1 LVNWL
6 ITLKLLSNDVTES
19 PDGTVALP
27 PPPEDDG
34 VLLLPHAAATPATPI
49 TAPHR
54 VSRVTPLEPVFIVRI
69 AGSSSSLAR

>member
-1 LVNWL
+1 VNWL
-6 ITLKLLSNDVTES
+6 ITLKLLSNDFTES
-19 PDGTVALP
+19 PDGTVAL

-69 AGSSSSLAR
+69 AGSSSLLAR